1 MKRIVQFAVSYPV
14 TISMIILGILL
25 LGYISLGKLSIDLFP
40 EINAPRIFVELRA
53 GERPPEEIE
62 KQFVEGIESQAIRLK
77 GVTQVSSACMV
88 GTARVKVEYNWGMDM
103 DDAFL
108 DLQKALTNYS
118 QNSEI
123 EEFVITQHDPNA
135 SPVMILAMVH
145 PEITDM
151 NELRKTGED
160 YIRNE
165 LIRLEGVADVLLTG
179 IEEKEVVVETDPYR
193 LAAFGLTTDNLVQQ
207 IMSMNRNVSGGSI
220 VEMGKRYIIKG
231 TSLLSTENDL
241 NNIVVAYRQAASGST
256 AVSSS
261 GSPGIASSASTAS
274 VNDRVPVFLR
284 DVARVSFSNKKPE
297 NIVRVNGKRCVGLS
311 IYKETSYNTV
321 KAVEELDKSLE
332 SIKKTLP
339 GYQFVLVQN
348 QASFI
353 QNAIGELR
361 DTALIGALFSILVL
375 FLFLRR
381 AGLTLIVSFV
391 LPVSIIATFCLMYFY
406 GLTLNIMT
414 LGGLALGAGM
424 LVDNAIVIV
433 ENIFRNLETGNSLKE
448 SCIRGTSEVGGAII
462 SSTLT
467 TIVVFLPIVYLHGA
481 SGALFKD
488 QAWTVAFS
496 QVASLIIAILIIP
509 MLFHWMYFKRP
520 AVAATQSLQ
529 FKWYSGM
536 LSRVLDNRKWVVLM
550 ALVLIGGTVLI
561 LPFVGSEYIPQ
572 GGTNEFSLDIKLKE
586 GTELLRTEGM
596 VKNLESML
604 NEVLGDRAEIVYSQ
618 IGPTGSSTSEKS
630 VFQNENTATLKIR
643 LKSSALRE
651 SESIISEIGR
661 ITQDLP
667 DAEVK
672 LIRNE
677 TALES
682 TLGTDESPL
691 MVEVTGKD
699 IRTLDTLTSA
709 IKTSLTDIPA
719 VYNLKTSIEEGAPEM
734 DVIIDRYMASLYSL
748 TAEGITQ
755 QLKDLLMGKNAGRF
769 DNSGEMNDITV
780 KLPDLSLAEF
790 NSVKLKGSRGDVPLY
805 EVARIEKTVSPK
817 QLLRNNQNRI
827 GTVTADIDRTVAFDK
842 VIARVREKLQAFVP
856 PPDYSIA
863 ITGEEEKRQDAMSS
877 LGFALILSVVLVYM
891 VMASQFESLIHPFTV
906 LLTIPLA
913 GAGSVW
919 AFFLLGKSLNIMAY
933 IGIIMLGGIAVNNS
947 ILLVDAINQ
956 FRDQG
961 YPLREAILRAAQNRI
976 RPILMTS
983 LSSILGLLPL
993 TLGIGES
1000 AALRSPLAIALI
1012 AGLIASTFMSL
1023 IVIPCV
1029 YYIFDRKKTN
1039 PEPTAG

>member
-1 MKRIVQFAVSYPV
+1 M
-14 TISMIILGILL
+14 
-25 LGYISLGKLSIDLFP
+25 
-40 EINAPRIFVELRA
+40 
-53 GERPPEEIE
+53 
-62 KQFVEGIESQAIRLK
+62 
-77 GVTQVSSACMV
+77 
-88 GTARVKVEYNWGMDM
+88 
-103 DDAFL
+103 
-108 DLQKALTNYS
+108 
-118 QNSEI
+118 
-123 EEFVITQHDPNA
+123 
-135 SPVMILAMVH
+135 
-145 PEITDM
+145 
-151 NELRKTGED
+151 
-160 YIRNE
+160 
-165 LIRLEGVADVLLTG
+165 
-179 IEEKEVVVETDPYR
+179 
-193 LAAFGLTTDNLVQQ
+193 
-207 IMSMNRNVSGGSI
+207 
-220 VEMGKRYIIKG
+220 
-231 TSLLSTENDL
+231 
-241 NNIVVAYRQAASGST
+241 
-256 AVSSS
+256 
-261 GSPGIASSASTAS
+261 
-274 VNDRVPVFLR
+274 
-284 DVARVSFSNKKPE
+284 
-297 NIVRVNGKRCVGLS
+297 RVNGKRCVGLS
-311 IYKETSYNTV
+311 VYKETSYNTV
-321 KAVEELDKSLE
+321 KAVDELNKSFE
-332 SIKKTLP
+332 SVKKALP
-339 GYQFVLVQN
+339 GYEFVIIQN

-361 DTALIGALFSILVL
+361 DTALIGALFSIIVL

-391 LPVSIIATFCLMYFY
+391 LPVSIIATFSLMYFY

-448 SCIRGTSEVGGAII
+448 SCIKGTSEVGGAII

-509 MLFHWMYFKRP
+509 MLFHWMYVRRET
-520 AVAATQSLQ
+520 VTATRALR
-529 FKWYSGM
+529 FTWYTAF
-536 LSRVLDNRKWVVLM
+536 LSRVLDKRKLVILL
-550 ALVLIGGTVLI
+550 ALIVIGATVLI
-561 LPFVGSEYIPQ
+561 LPYVGSEYIPQ
-572 GGTNEFSLDIKLKE
+572 SGTNEFSLDIKLKE
-586 GTELLRTEGM
+586 GTQLQRTEGL

-604 NEVLGDRAEIVYSQ
+604 TDVLGDRAEIVYCQ
-618 IGPTGSSTSEKS
+618 IGPSDGSTSEKS
-630 VFQNENTATLKIR
+630 VFQNENTATVKIR
-643 LKSSALRE
+643 LKSSARRE
-651 SESIISEIGR
+651 SESIITEIGE
-661 ITQDLP
+661 ISKSLP

-691 MVEVTGKD
+691 VVEVTGRD
-699 IRTLDTLTSA
+699 IVTLDTLTTA
-709 IKTSLTDIPA
+709 IKQVLSDIPA

-734 DVIIDRYMASLYSL
+734 DVIIDRYMASMYNL
-748 TAEGITQ
+748 TAEGITM

-769 DNSGEMNDITV
+769 DNAGEMNDITV
-780 KLPDLSLAEF
+780 RLPELSLPEF
-790 NSVKLKGSRGDVPLY
+790 NAVTLKSSRGDIPLY
-805 EVARIEKTVSPK
+805 EIARIEKSVSPK
-817 QLLRNNQNRI
+817 QLLRSNQNRI

-842 VIARVREKLQAFVP
+842 VIARVREKLQGITP
-856 PPDYSIA
+856 PAEYDIN
-863 ITGEEEKRQDAMSS
+863 ITGEEQKRKDAMSS

-956 FRDQG
+956 FREQG
-961 YPLREAILRAAQNRI
+961 YSLREAILRAAQNRI

-1012 AGLIASTFMSL
+1012 AGLTASTVMSL
-1023 IVIPCV
+1023 VVIPCV
-1029 YYIFDRKKTN
+1029 YYIFDRKKTKT
-1039 PEPTAG
+1039 EPIADL

>member
-1 MKRIVQFAVSYPV
+1 MKKIVQFAVNYPV

-40 EINAPRIFVELRA
+40 EINAPRIFIEIKA

-62 KQFVEGIESQAIRLK
+62 KQFIEGIESQAMRQT
-77 GVTQVSSACMV
+77 GVTQVSSTCMI
-88 GTARVKVEYNWGMDM
+88 GAARIKVEYNWGTDM
-103 DDAFL
+103 DGAFL
-108 DLQKALTNYS
+108 DLQKAMNAYS
-118 QNSEI
+118 QNSDI
-123 EEFVITQHDPNA
+123 EEFIITQHDPNA
-135 SPVMILAMVH
+135 SPVMIIAMMH

-151 NELRKTGED
+151 NELRRTGEN

-165 LIRLEGVADVLLTG
+165 LIRLEGVADVVLTG
-179 IEEKEVVVETDPYR
+179 VEEREIVVETDPYR
-193 LAAFGLTTDNLVQQ
+193 LNAYGLTTDNLVQQ

-231 TSLLSTENDL
+231 TSLLANENDL
-241 NNIVVAYRQAASGST
+241 NNIVITYKQATST
-256 AVSSS
+256 AAAAATSS
-261 GSPGIASSASTAS
+261 I
-274 VNDRVPVFLR
+274 NNRVPVFLR
-284 DVARVSFSNKKPE
+284 DVARVSFINKKPE

-321 KAVEELDKSLE
+321 KAVEELNKSFE
-332 SIKKTLP
+332 TIKKALP
-339 GYQFVLVQN
+339 GYEFIVVQN

-361 DTALIGALFSILVL
+361 DTALLGAIFSVIVL

-381 AGLTLIVSFV
+381 IGLTLIVSVV
-391 LPVSIIATFCLMYFY
+391 LPISIIATFVVMYFS

-433 ENIFRNLETGNSLKE
+433 ENIFRTLETGQSLKE
-448 SCIRGTSEVGGAII
+448 SCIKGTSQVGGAII
-462 SSTLT
+462 SSTIT

-488 QAWTVAFS
+488 QAWTVAFT
-496 QVASLIIAILIIP
+496 QVVSLIIAILIIP
-509 MLFHWMYFKRP
+509 MLFHRMYAKREK
-520 AVAATQSLQ
+520 VTATKALR
-529 FKWYSGM
+529 FGWYTVF
-536 LSRVLDNRKWVVLM
+536 LSRILDNRRKVLLL
-550 ALVLIGGTVLI
+550 ALVIIVGTVLI
-561 LPFVGSEYIPQ
+561 LPYVGSEYIPQ

-586 GTELLRTEGM
+586 GTQLQRTEGL

-604 NEVLGDRAEIVYSQ
+604 GEVLGDRAEIVYSQ
-618 IGPTGSSTSEKS
+618 VGSSESSTSERS
-630 VFQNENTATLKIR
+630 VFQNENTATVKIR
-643 LKSSALRE
+643 LKPSALSE
-651 SESIISEIGR
+651 SESIITQIGEI
-661 ITQDLP
+661 TKTLP
-667 DAEVK
+667 DAEVTVV
-672 LIRNE
+672 RNE

-691 MVEVTGKD
+691 VVQVTGRD
-699 IRTLDTLTSA
+699 IAVLDTVTKEIKQQLTA
-709 IKTSLTDIPA
+709 IPE

-734 DVIIDRYMASLYSL
+734 DVIIDRYMASNYNL
-748 TAEGITQ
+748 TTEGIAT
-755 QLKDLLMGKNAGRF
+755 QLKDKLMGKNAGKF

-780 KLPDLSLAEF
+780 RLPELSLSEF
-790 NSVKLKGSRGDVPLY
+790 NSITLRSGEKDIPLY
-805 EVARIEKTVSPK
+805 EVARIERSVSPK
-817 QLLRNNQNRI
+817 QLLRSNQNRI
-827 GTVTADIDRTVAFDK
+827 GTVTADVDRTVAFDK
-842 VIARVREKLQAFVP
+842 IMNKAREKLKDLTP
-856 PPDYSIA
+856 PAEYNITV
-863 ITGEEEKRQDAMSS
+863 TGEEQKRQDAMSS
-877 LGFALILSVVLVYM
+877 LGFALLLSVVLVYM

-956 FRDQG
+956 FREEG
-961 YPLREAILRAAQNRI
+961 YPLREAILKAGQNRI

-993 TLGIGES
+993 TLGFGES

-1012 AGLIASTFMSL
+1012 AGLTASTVMSL
-1023 IVIPCV
+1023 VVIPCV
-1029 YYIFDRKKTN
+1029 YYIFDRKKKIL
-1039 PEPTAG
+1039 PEPTEV

>member
-1 MKRIVQFAVSYPV
+1 MKKIVQFAVNYPV

-40 EINAPRIFVELRA
+40 EINAPRIFVEIKA

-62 KQFVEGIESQAIRLK
+62 KQFIEGIESQAIRLK
-77 GVTQVSSACMV
+77 GVTQVSSTCMV
-88 GTARVKVEYNWGMDM
+88 GAARVKVEYNWGTDM
-103 DDAFL
+103 DEAFL
-108 DLQKALTNYS
+108 DLQKALTAYS
-118 QNSEI
+118 QNSDI
-123 EEFVITQHDPNA
+123 EEFVITQHDPNT
-135 SPVMILAMVH
+135 SPVMIIAMFH

-151 NELRKTGED
+151 NELRKTGEN

-165 LIRLEGVADVLLTG
+165 LIRLEGVADVILTG
-179 IEEKEVVVETDPYR
+179 TEEKEIVVETDPYR
-193 LAAFGLTTDNLVQQ
+193 LNAFGLTTDNLVQQ

-231 TSLLSTENDL
+231 TSLLATENDL
-241 NNIVVAYRQAASGST
+241 NNIVVTYKQGASIAPAAAAAS
-256 AVSSS
+256 
-261 GSPGIASSASTAS
+261 I
-274 VNDRVPVFLR
+274 NDRVPVFLS
-284 DVARVSFSNKKPE
+284 DVARVSFVNKKPE

-321 KAVEELDKSLE
+321 KAVEEISKAFE
-332 SIKKTLP
+332 SIKKALP
-339 GYQFVLVQN
+339 GYQFVVIQN

-391 LPVSIIATFCLMYFY
+391 LPVSIIATFCLMYFD

-433 ENIFRNLETGNSLKE
+433 ENIFRNLETGKTLKE
-448 SCIRGTSEVGGAII
+448 ACIDGTSEVGGAII

-509 MLFHWMYFKRP
+509 MLFHAMYAKQEK
-520 AVAATQSLQ
+520 VTATRALRFS
-529 FKWYSGM
+529 WYTAF
-536 LSRVLDNRKWVVLM
+536 LSRVIDNRKKVILL
-550 ALVLIGGTVLI
+550 ALVLIIGTILI
-561 LPFVGSEYIPQ
+561 LPYVGSEYIPQ
-572 GGTNEFSLDIKLKE
+572 SGTNEFSLDIKLKE
-586 GTELLRTEGM
+586 GTQLQRTEGV

-618 IGPTGSSTSEKS
+618 VGPSNSSTSEKS
-630 VFQNENTATLKIR
+630 VFQNENTATMKIR
-643 LKSSALRE
+643 LKPSAIRE
-651 SESIISEIGR
+651 SETIITEIGELSK
-661 ITQDLP
+661 TLP

-672 LIRNE
+672 VVRNE
-677 TALES
+677 TSLES

-691 MVEVTGKD
+691 VVEVTGRD
-699 IRTLDTLTSA
+699 ISVLDTLTTK
-709 IKTSLTDIPA
+709 IKQQLSDIPA

-734 DVIIDRYMASLYSL
+734 DVIIDRYMASMYNL
-748 TAEGITQ
+748 TAESITT
-755 QLKDLLMGKNAGRF
+755 QLKDLLMGKNAGKF
-769 DNSGEMNDITV
+769 DNSGELNDITV
-780 KLPDLSLAEF
+780 RLPELSLAEF
-790 NSVKLKGSRGDVPLY
+790 NTITLKSGTKDIPLS
-805 EVARIEKTVSPK
+805 EIARIEKSVSPK

-827 GTVTADIDRTVAFDK
+827 GNVTADIDRTVAFDK
-842 VIARVREKLQAFVP
+842 VIARVREKLKEVP
-856 PPDYSIA
+856 PPAEYNIS
-863 ITGEEEKRQDAMSS
+863 ITGEEQKRQDAMSS
-877 LGFALILSVVLVYM
+877 LGFALLLSVVLVYM

-913 GAGSVW
+913 GAGSIW
-919 AFFLLGKSLNIMAY
+919 AFFLLGKSLNIIAY

-956 FRDQG
+956 FREKG

-993 TLGIGES
+993 TLGFGES

-1012 AGLIASTFMSL
+1012 AGLTASTVMSL
-1023 IVIPCV
+1023 VVIPCV
-1029 YYIFDRKKTN
+1029 YFMFDRKKT
-1039 PEPTAG
+1039 EPKPIEA